1 MSNAQNNGFF
11 FFSVYQR
18 TIMEDEDILGI
29 DIGSFNI
36 VGYVWRS
43 DPTSHEASN
52 YTVLATDLG
61 KRLFE

>member
-1 MSNAQNNGFF
+1 
-11 FFSVYQR
+11 
-18 TIMEDEDILGI
+18 MEDEGILGI

>member
-1 MSNAQNNGFF
+1 
-11 FFSVYQR
+11 
-18 TIMEDEDILGI
+18 MEDEDILGI

-36 VGYVWRS
+36 VGYVWRP
-43 DPTSHEASN
+43 DATSHEASN